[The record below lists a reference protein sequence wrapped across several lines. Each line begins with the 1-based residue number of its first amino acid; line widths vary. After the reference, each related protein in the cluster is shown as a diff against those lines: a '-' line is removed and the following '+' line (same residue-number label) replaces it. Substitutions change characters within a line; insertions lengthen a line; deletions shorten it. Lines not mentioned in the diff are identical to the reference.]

1 MPVLTR
7 GDGALW
13 TSRDPGEA
21 RNRFLKWLFG
31 LVVFFIAFRFIAQE
45 TMWEFVADA
54 PFQAADFISRM
65 FPPDFG
71 YTARVLPSLLD
82 TMNLAIFGTFV
93 AVVISVPLAILAAKN
108 TSPHQ
113 LVRLVALAII
123 VTTRSVTSLIWA
135 LLLVQIVGPGLFAGM
150 LAIAVRG
157 IGMISKLF
165 YEAIE
170 EIDQEPIEAIK
181 STGASTAQVFLYGY
195 VPQLMPTFVG
205 VTVMRWEINIRES
218 TIIGI
223 VGGGGIG
230 FLLNSAINRLR
241 WDQVIVILFTILVTV
256 FVAEWISAKAREAVL

>member
-1 MPVLTR
+1 MPVITK
-7 GDGALW
+7 DETPLW
-13 TSRDPGEA
+13 VVRDRQEMWK
-21 RNRFLKWLFG
+21 NYLKWLFG
-31 LVVFFIAFRFIAQE
+31 LVVLLIAVKFIAQE

-54 PFQAADFISRM
+54 PLQFIDFVSRM
-65 FPPDFG
+65 FPPDIK
-71 YTARVLPSLLD
+71 YSVRVLPSLWD

-108 TSPHQ
+108 TTPHK
-113 LVRLVALAII
+113 VIRLLALAII

-170 EIDQEPIEAIK
+170 EIDQEQIEAIK
-181 STGASTAQVFLYGY
+181 STGASTAQIFIYGY
-195 VPQLMPTFVG
+195 LPQLMPTYVG

-241 WDQVIVILFTILVTV
+241 WDQVLVILITILVTV
-256 FVAEWISAKAREAVL
+256 FIAEWVSAKARAAVI

>member
-1 MPVLTR
+1 MGPYGLH
-7 GDGALW
+7 G
-13 TSRDPGEA
+13 SREA

-45 TMWEFVADA
+45 TMWSSWLTHLTKRQTSFHAC
-54 PFQAADFISRM
+54 F
-65 FPPDFG
+65 PDFG